1 MHHHSE
7 TRFLPYTAEQM
18 FDLVADIERY
28 PEFLPWCMAARVR
41 PRGENEIEAELVIG
55 HGPFRETFVTRDV
68 LDRPHSIEVSYL
80 RGPFRHLHNSWVFA
94 PADGGSTISFEVEFE
109 FRSRLFERL
118 IGRIFSEAVR
128 RMVVAFEGR
137 ARELYGRGAGR
148 RGKSRA
154 RRTSPKPRPV

>member
-1 MHHHSE
+1 MHRHAE
-7 TRFLPYTAEQM
+7 TRRLPYTAEQM

-28 PEFLPWCMAARVR
+28 PEFLPWCLSARVR
-41 PRGENEIEAELVIG
+41 PRGENALEAELVIG
-55 HGPFRETFVTRDV
+55 HGPFRERFVTHDV
-68 LDRPHSIEVSYL
+68 LDRPHRIDVSYL

-128 RMVVAFEGR
+128 RMVSAFEAR
-137 ARELYGRGAGR
+137 ARELYGSGVRQR
-148 RGKSRA
+148 RTSRA
-154 RRTSPKPRPV
+154 RRALPKRRPA